1 MCRTTDQKE
10 CREIL
15 TTQVV
20 AVEEF
25 LGDID
30 SLLEDR
36 RQHTLHIRSSKRHI
50 QLYFFTALIFAQL
63 SRLSQQFI
71 PVTEGELHLCLL
83 SS

>member
-20 AVEEF
+20 AEEEF

-36 RQHTLHIRSSKRHI
+36 RQHTLHIRSGKRHI
-50 QLYFFTALIFAQL
+50 QLDFFTALIFAQI

-71 PVTEGELHLCLL
+71 PVTEGELHLRLL